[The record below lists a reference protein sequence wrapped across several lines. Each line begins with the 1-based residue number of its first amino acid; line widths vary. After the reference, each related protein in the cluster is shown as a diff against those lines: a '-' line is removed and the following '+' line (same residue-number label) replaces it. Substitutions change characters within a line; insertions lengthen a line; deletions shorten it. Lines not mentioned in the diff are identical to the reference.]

1 MKLISASPTYGESAL
16 IQAGDL
22 NLRDDGDNE
31 HIQRNW
37 EFVPKYMVYEAN

>member
-1 MKLISASPTYGESAL
+1 MKLISAPPTYGESAL
-16 IQAGDL
+16 IQASDL

-37 EFVPKYMVYEAN
+37 EYVPKYMVYGAN